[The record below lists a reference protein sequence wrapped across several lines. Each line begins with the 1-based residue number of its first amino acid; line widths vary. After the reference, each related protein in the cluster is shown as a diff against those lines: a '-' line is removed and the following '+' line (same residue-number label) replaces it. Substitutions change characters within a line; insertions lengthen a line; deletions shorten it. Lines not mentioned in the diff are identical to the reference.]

1 MIRDIHNKND
11 HRKIPI
17 WLSVLMLSLLVIAA
31 AFGDFSYADEAQ
43 SKTDTPMRSAHKV
56 KVADKDYCF
65 FVTHNVKL
73 TVEEIQKCLEE
84 GRSDEG
90 VDDLEPL
97 ETLIFERA
105 GLYMKETNCTKE
117 EHAAITVEDWR
128 KTKGNIV
135 LGEEDLAQI
144 IGAQPVEGAPVKL
157 YMDVDVT
164 VNKDEAFYS
173 TYKLL
178 SPSLLFISIVAD
190 EDADKTEDICEA
202 EEKPEP
208 SQPAQTP
215 VTPVKPPAVKKLP
228 KVAAPKED
236 LPEFKTIKM
245 VNRAGAPIEETLKDG
260 EPVTLT
266 WREPGMHADDD
277 KKGSLISR
285 IPGGILGLV
294 LIAAVLAGII
304 AVLYRMQQKRTE
316 RISGR

>member
-11 HRKIPI
+11 HRKILI
-17 WLSVLMLSLLVIAA
+17 LLSALMLSLLVIAA
-31 AFGDFSYADEAQ
+31 AFGDLSYADEAQ
-43 SKTDTPMRSAHKV
+43 SKTDTPMRSVHKV

-65 FVTHNVKL
+65 FVTHNVKI

-90 VDDLEPL
+90 IDDLEPL

-117 EHAAITVEDWR
+117 DHKAITVEDWR
-128 KTKGNIV
+128 KAKGNIV
-135 LGEEDLAQI
+135 LNEENLAQI

-164 VNKDEAFYS
+164 VDKDEAFYS

-178 SPSLLFISIVAD
+178 SPSLLFITIVAD

-202 EEKPEP
+202 EKKDDTPP
-208 SQPAQTP
+208 ATQPPAA
-215 VTPVKPPAVKKLP
+215 VKPPAVKKLP
-228 KVAAPKED
+228 KVTAPKEE

-245 VNRAGAPIEETLKDG
+245 VNRAGGPIEETLKDG

-266 WREPGMHADDD
+266 WRESGMHADDG
-277 KKGSLISR
+277 KKESLIGR
-285 IPGGILGLV
+285 IPGGILGLI
-294 LIAAVLAGII
+294 LIAAALAGLI
-304 AVLYRMQQKRTE
+304 AVLYRMQQKRE
-316 RISGR
+316 DL